1 MKQII
6 VLLSLGGTLVFA
18 ACSTALSRPVADRSD
33 TDAAL
38 NFNFPLTP
46 GTTWVYEGDVSWEG
60 EDAASVSEKQVSWK
74 MEVLERV
81 QRGHIIGYSMR
92 GHPSDLVFYEEGR
105 NPSDYAIIQVGLDKY
120 FRTNLAAFRRLKDE
134 NDLLAGLVTESQI
147 FLDFPLYEGKR
158 ICETV
163 WLTGP
168 QYCTIV
174 ELADPI
180 SLGDVKNM
188 PASSWAVPYV
198 LAFRSLP
205 DHEYIT
211 FVPGVGIVGY
221 DYGHHGTNSEV
232 NLKLV
237 EYHSGHS

>member
-1 MKQII
+1 MKHII
-6 VLLSLGGTLVFA
+6 ELLGLGAILFFS
-18 ACSTALSRPVADRSD
+18 ACSTASTRPIANTSNTDD
-33 TDAAL
+33 TRD
-38 NFNFPLTP
+38 FNFPLTP
-46 GTTWVYEGDVSWEG
+46 GTSWVYEGDVSWQG
-60 EDAASVSEKQVSWK
+60 EDGVSVLEKRVTWK

-81 QRGHIIGYSMR
+81 QRGHIRGYSMR
-92 GHPSDLVFYEEGR
+92 GHPADLVFYEDGR

-120 FRTNLAAFRRLKDE
+120 YRTDLAAFRRLKDE
-134 NDLLAGLVTESQI
+134 NDLLAGLVTESQL
-147 FLDFPLYEGKR
+147 FLDLPLYEGKR

-168 QYCTIV
+168 QYCTTV
-174 ELADPI
+174 ERADAM
-180 SLGDVKNM
+180 SLGDIKNM

-221 DYGHHGTNSEV
+221 VYGHHGTNSEV

-237 EYHSGHS
+237 EYHSGDS